1 MADAII
7 KPFLQKWLSGSRL
20 LANFASKS
28 TGKTDNGV
36 CKHYMGSTLFVR
48 LKKIGKS
55 AALCHQVNTSI
66 K

>member
-36 CKHYMGSTLFVR
+36 CKHYMGSTL
-48 LKKIGKS
+48 L
-55 AALCHQVNTSI
+55 LD
-66 K
+66 